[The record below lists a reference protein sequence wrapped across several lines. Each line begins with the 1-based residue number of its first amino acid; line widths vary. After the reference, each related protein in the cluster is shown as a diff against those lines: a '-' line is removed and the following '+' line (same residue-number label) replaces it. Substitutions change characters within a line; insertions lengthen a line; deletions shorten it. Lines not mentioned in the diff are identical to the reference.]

1 MLKVNFDLVK
11 EFEKNLN
18 PRFPEKNT
26 VPAKVL
32 GFGEISTVLEIGE
45 KDEDKQFA
53 YKRMPLFRNIEEINE
68 YESIFSEYHQLLAEI
83 GITAPSYQTL
93 HFVENDRFI
102 FYGIQ
107 EKVDYNTVC
116 NRLLTYISDKEIH
129 ILVLLILKN
138 LKKVF
143 EFNRI
148 NRGRVE
154 IGIDSQISNW
164 ALKGFKLEESVVT
177 EGMELIYFDTNTPLI
192 KKNGKEQLNPEL
204 FLRSAPSFL
213 VWVIRKLFLKDI
225 MERYYDI
232 RLVIIDILANFYKEQ
247 RADIIPSVLDTV
259 NDYIDSELQDF
270 KIKTITLKEVESY
283 YREDAFIWR
292 FYLGARKLDRA
303 LHQLLRKNYPY
314 ILPDKIKR

>member
-1 MLKVNFDLVK
+1 MVK

-68 YESIFSEYHQLLAEI
+68 YESIFSEYHQFLAEI

-138 LKKVF
+138 LKNVF
-143 EFNRI
+143 EFNRT
-148 NRGRVE
+148 NRGSVE

-192 KKNGKEQLNPEL
+192 KKKGKEQLNPEL

-213 VWVIRKLFLKDI
+213 VWVIRKLFLKDV

-292 FYLGARKLDRA
+292 FYLGARKLDRT